1 MRLVSWGFSCM
12 LLAGGAMLDLE
23 VFLSETTDLAPCGPN
38 LEHDLAF
45 FELEEAARGK
55 LEQRVGDAV
64 KPAEDP
70 NWPKV
75 AELAQALLL
84 RTKDLRVAVH
94 LTRAL
99 SRTEGVPGLA
109 AGLGLIHG
117 LLERY
122 WDRLYPLLEADNSD
136 DPTERLNALAPLAD
150 PETLI
155 KDVRAISLINSR
167 EHGQLQA
174 RDVEIA
180 LGRMAPTLTA
190 GVDPP
195 RGLAQIHAQ
204 IAAAFA
210 SDQTVPAALRRARE
224 NILAI
229 QTMILDRVGADRAIE
244 LKPLAQSLENLL
256 EVCDTALGVPGGAAR
271 EAAGQ
276 APDVIRAGI
285 SGEISTREEAVRML
299 TLVCGY
305 LERHE
310 PSNPAPL
317 FIRRAQRLMTKNFVD
332 IVRDLLP
339 DSLSNLEKLA
349 GELEKK

>member
-1 MRLVSWGFSCM
+1 
-12 LLAGGAMLDLE
+12 MLDLE
-23 VFLSETTDLAPCGPN
+23 ELLLEAKESAPCGPN

-70 NWPKV
+70 NWAKV
-75 AELAQALLL
+75 GELARALLL

-99 SRTEGVPGLA
+99 SRTQGVPGLA
-109 AGLGLIHG
+109 SGLRLIHS

-155 KDVRAISLINSR
+155 KDLRAINLVNSR

-180 LGRMAPTLTA
+180 LGRMAPTPTP
-190 GVDPP
+190 GMSPP
-195 RGLAQIHAQ
+195 KALAQIHAQ

-210 SDQTVPAALRRARE
+210 SDQTVPAALRQARE
-224 NILAI
+224 STLAI
-229 QTMILDRVGADRAIE
+229 QTVILDRVGADRAIE
-244 LKPLAQSLENLL
+244 LKPLAQSLENLI
-256 EVCDTALGVPGGAAR
+256 EVCEAALGTPSGTAR
-271 EAAGQ
+271 ETEGQ
-276 APDVIRAGI
+276 ATGATRIGV
-285 SGEISTREEAVRML
+285 SGEISSREEAVHVL
-299 TLVCGY
+299 ELVCAY

-332 IVRDLLP
+332 IMRDLLP
-339 DSLSNLEKLA
+339 DSLSSIEKLA

>member
-1 MRLVSWGFSCM
+1 
-12 LLAGGAMLDLE
+12 MLDLE
-23 VFLSETTDLAPCGPN
+23 ELLSETRDSPPCGPN

-70 NWPKV
+70 NWAKV
-75 AELAQALLL
+75 GELARALLL
-84 RTKDLRVAVH
+84 RTKDLRVAVY
-94 LTRAL
+94 LTRAV
-99 SRTEGVPGLA
+99 SRTEGAPGLA

-122 WDRLYPLLEADNSD
+122 WDHLYPLLESDNSD

-155 KDVRAISLINSR
+155 KDLRAINLVNSR

-180 LGRMAPTLTA
+180 LGRMAPTLTP
-190 GVDPP
+190 GMSPP
-195 RGLAQIHAQ
+195 KGLAQIHAQ

-210 SDQTVPAALRRARE
+210 NEQTVPAALRQARE
-224 NILAI
+224 RTLAI
-229 QTMILDRVGADRAIE
+229 QAVILDRVGAERAIE

-256 EVCDTALGVPGGAAR
+256 EVCDTALGAPSGTAR
-271 EAAGQ
+271 DTEGQ
-276 APDVIRAGI
+276 APGAIRSGV
-285 SGEISTREEAVRML
+285 SGEISSREEAVRVL
-299 TLVCGY
+299 DLVCAY

-317 FIRRAQRLMTKNFVD
+317 LIRRAQRLMTKNFVD

-339 DSLSNLEKLA
+339 DSLSSIEKLA

>member
-1 MRLVSWGFSCM
+1 M
-12 LLAGGAMLDLE
+12 LGLE
-23 VFLSETTDLAPCGPN
+23 ELLEEAKEFPPCGPN
-38 LEHDLAF
+38 LEHDLVY
-45 FELEEAARGK
+45 FELEDAARGK
-55 LEQRVGDAV
+55 AEQQVGGAV

-70 NWPKV
+70 NWPRV
-75 AELAQALLL
+75 VELARTMLL
-84 RTKDLRVAVH
+84 RTKDLRVAVY

-99 SRTEGVPGLA
+99 SRTEGIAGLA
-109 AGLGLIHG
+109 TGLGLIYG

-122 WDRLYPLLEADNSD
+122 WDRIYPLLEADNSN
-136 DPTERLNALAPLAD
+136 DPTERLSALAPLAPSPGPFAD

-155 KDVRAISLINSR
+155 KDLRAISLVNSR
-167 EHGQLQA
+167 EHGQLLA

-180 LGRMAPTLTA
+180 LGRLPPTLTVGA
-190 GVDPP
+190 SPP
-195 RGLAQIHAQ
+195 KGLAQIHAQ

-210 SDQTVPAALRRARE
+210 GDQTIPTALRQARE
-224 NILAI
+224 NTLAI
-229 QTMILDRVGADRAIE
+229 QTLLIDRVGADRAID
-244 LKPLAQSLENLL
+244 LKPLTQSLENLL
-256 EVCDTALGVPGGAAR
+256 EVCDTALGAPSGAAG
-271 EAAGQ
+271 EVTGQ
-276 APDVIRAGI
+276 APNMIRAGT

-299 TLVCGY
+299 DLVCGY

-339 DSLSNLEKLA
+339 DSLSNLERLA

>member
-1 MRLVSWGFSCM
+1 
-12 LLAGGAMLDLE
+12 MLDLE
-23 VFLSETTDLAPCGPN
+23 ELLLEAKESAPCGPN

-70 NWPKV
+70 NWAKV
-75 AELAQALLL
+75 VELARALLL

-99 SRTEGVPGLA
+99 SRTQGVPGLA
-109 AGLGLIHG
+109 SGLRLIHS

-155 KDVRAISLINSR
+155 KDLRAINLVNSR

-180 LGRMAPTLTA
+180 LGRMAPTPTP
-190 GVDPP
+190 GMSPP
-195 RGLAQIHAQ
+195 KALAQIHAQ

-210 SDQTVPAALRRARE
+210 SDQTVPAALRQARE
-224 NILAI
+224 STLAI
-229 QTMILDRVGADRAIE
+229 QTVILDRVGADRAIE

-256 EVCDTALGVPGGAAR
+256 EVCEAALGAPSGTAR
-271 EAAGQ
+271 QTEGQ
-276 APDVIRAGI
+276 ATGAIRI
-285 SGEISTREEAVRML
+285 RVSGEISSREEAVHVL
-299 TLVCGY
+299 ELVCAY

-332 IVRDLLP
+332 IMRDLLP
-339 DSLSNLEKLA
+339 DSLSSIEKLA

>member
-1 MRLVSWGFSCM
+1 MP
-12 LLAGGAMLDLE
+12 DLE
-23 VFLSETTDLAPCGPN
+23 GLLSETRDSPPCGPN

-70 NWPKV
+70 SWPKV
-75 AELAQALLL
+75 VELARVLLL
-84 RTKDLRVAVH
+84 RTKDLRVVVH

-122 WDRLYPLLEADNSD
+122 WDHLYPLLEADNSD
-136 DPTERLNALAPLAD
+136 DPTERLNAMAPLAD

-155 KDVRAISLINSR
+155 KDLRAINLVNSR

-174 RDVEIA
+174 RDVEVA

-190 GVDPP
+190 STPKA
-195 RGLAQIHAQ
+195 LAQIHAQ

-210 SDQTVPAALRRARE
+210 DDLTVPNALRQARE
-224 NILAI
+224 STLAI
-229 QTMILDRVGADRAIE
+229 QGAIVDRVGADRAID
-244 LKPLAQSLENLL
+244 LKPLVQSLENLL
-256 EVCDTALGVPGGAAR
+256 EACDTALGVRSVPLSEIPVQALGAI
-271 EAAGQ
+271 
-276 APDVIRAGI
+276 PAGI
-285 SGEISTREEAVRML
+285 SGEISTRQEAVRVL
-299 TLVCGY
+299 DLVCGY

-332 IVRDLLP
+332 IVKDLLP

>member
-1 MRLVSWGFSCM
+1 
-12 LLAGGAMLDLE
+12 
-23 VFLSETTDLAPCGPN
+23 
-38 LEHDLAF
+38 
-45 FELEEAARGK
+45 
-55 LEQRVGDAV
+55 
-64 KPAEDP
+64 
-70 NWPKV
+70 
-75 AELAQALLL
+75 
-84 RTKDLRVAVH
+84 VAVY

-122 WDRLYPLLEADNSD
+122 WDHLYPLLEADNSD

-155 KDVRAISLINSR
+155 KDLRAINLVNSR

-180 LGRMAPTLTA
+180 LGRMAPTLTFSMS
-190 GVDPP
+190 PP

-210 SDQTVPAALRRARE
+210 TDRTVPVALRQARE
-224 NILAI
+224 SALAI
-229 QTMILDRVGADRAIE
+229 QAVILDRVGADRAIE

-256 EVCDTALGVPGGAAR
+256 EVCEAALGAPSGTAR
-271 EAAGQ
+271 QTEGQ
-276 APDVIRAGI
+276 ATGAIRIGV
-285 SGEISTREEAVRML
+285 SGEISSREEAVHVL
-299 TLVCGY
+299 ELVCAY

-332 IVRDLLP
+332 IMRDLLP
-339 DSLSNLEKLA
+339 DSLSSIEKLA

>member
-1 MRLVSWGFSCM
+1 
-12 LLAGGAMLDLE
+12 MLDLE
-23 VFLSETTDLAPCGPN
+23 ELLLETKESSPCGPN

-70 NWPKV
+70 NWRKV

-136 DPTERLNALAPLAD
+136 DPTERLNAVAPLAD

-155 KDVRAISLINSR
+155 KDLRAINLVNSR

-180 LGRMAPTLTA
+180 LGRIAPTLTA
-190 GVDPP
+190 GVNPS

-210 SDQTVPAALRRARE
+210 SDQTVPAALRQARE
-224 NILAI
+224 STLAI
-229 QTMILDRVGADRAIE
+229 QGVILDRVGADRAIE

-256 EVCDTALGVPGGAAR
+256 EVCDTALGVPSGAAR
-271 EAAGQ
+271 EPSGQ

-299 TLVCGY
+299 DLVCGY

-339 DSLSNLEKLA
+339 DSLSNLERLA

>member
-1 MRLVSWGFSCM
+1 
-12 LLAGGAMLDLE
+12 MLDLE
-23 VFLSETTDLAPCGPN
+23 EFLSETKESPPCGPN
-38 LEHDLAF
+38 LEHDLAY
-45 FELEEAARGK
+45 FELEDAVRGK
-55 LEQRVGDAV
+55 AEQQVGDAV

-70 NWPKV
+70 NWPRV
-75 AELAQALLL
+75 VELARTLLL

-109 AGLGLIHG
+109 TGLGLIHG

-122 WDRLYPLLEADNSD
+122 WDRIYPLLEADNSN
-136 DPTERLNALAPLAD
+136 DPTERLNALAPLAPSPGPFAD

-155 KDVRAISLINSR
+155 KDLRAISLVNSR

-180 LGRMAPTLTA
+180 LGRMPPTLTA
-190 GVDPP
+190 GVTPP
-195 RGLAQIHAQ
+195 KGLAQIHAQ

-210 SDQTVPAALRRARE
+210 SDRTVPTALRQARE
-224 NILAI
+224 STLAI
-229 QTMILDRVGADRAIE
+229 QALIVDRVGANRAID

-256 EVCDTALGVPGGAAR
+256 EVCDTALGVSSGTAQ
-271 EAAGQ
+271 EAEGQ
-276 APDVIRAGI
+276 APDVIHAGI
-285 SGEISTREEAVRML
+285 SREISTRQEAVRVL
-299 TLVCGY
+299 DLVCGY

-332 IVRDLLP
+332 IVKDLLP